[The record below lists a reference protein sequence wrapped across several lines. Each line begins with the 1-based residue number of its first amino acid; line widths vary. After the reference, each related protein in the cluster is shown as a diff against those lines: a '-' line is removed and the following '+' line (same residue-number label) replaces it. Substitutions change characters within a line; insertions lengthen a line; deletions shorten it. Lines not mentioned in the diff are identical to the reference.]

1 MLFQNNKIPEND
13 VRRLHPLK
21 LAFIGDA
28 VFECYIREYVMDKPL
43 NMHEL
48 AIYASKFVRATAQS
62 KVVKQLKDEFSDE
75 EWQMVLKGRNKNPK
89 TVPKNASVSEYRYA
103 TGFETLVGYLAM
115 SGQNERLEEI
125 VRKSIAIIEADLAN
139 KINGSI

>member
-1 MLFQNNKIPEND
+1 MEQTLPEEE

-28 VFECYIREYVMDKPL
+28 VFECYIREYVLDQPL

-62 KVVKQLKDEFSDE
+62 AVVRELKEELSE
-75 EWQMVLKGRNKNPK
+75 TEWQMVLKGRNKNPK
-89 TVPKNASVSEYRYA
+89 TVPKNAKVSEYRYA
-103 TGFETLVGYLAM
+103 TGFETMVGYLAM
-115 SGQNERLEEI
+115 SGQRERLTEL
-125 VRKSIAIIEADLAN
+125 VGRSIEIIEKELL
-139 KINGSI
+139 S

>member
-1 MLFQNNKIPEND
+1 MDIVKLMEQTLPEEE

-28 VFECYIREYVMDKPL
+28 VFECYIREYVLDQPL

-62 KVVKQLKDEFSDE
+62 AVVRELKEELSE
-75 EWQMVLKGRNKNPK
+75 TEWQMVLKGRNKNPK
-89 TVPKNASVSEYRYA
+89 TVPKNAKVSEYRYA
-103 TGFETLVGYLAM
+103 TGFETMVGYLAM
-115 SGQNERLEEI
+115 SGQRERLTEL
-125 VRKSIAIIEADLAN
+125 VGRSIEIIEKELL
-139 KINGSI
+139 S